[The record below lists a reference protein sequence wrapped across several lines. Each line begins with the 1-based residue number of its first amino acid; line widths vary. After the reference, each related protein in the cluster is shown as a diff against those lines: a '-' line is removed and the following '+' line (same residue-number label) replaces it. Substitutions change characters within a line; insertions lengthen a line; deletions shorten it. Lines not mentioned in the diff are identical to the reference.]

1 MIHIVFNEPDVEVI
15 GKAIEL
21 DETLSGQILLVRDDY
36 AVGPLNN
43 IHSEEGI
50 AERKDWWRMVL
61 KGTDAEQTVDEG
73 KVNDELVITRLKE
86 DLTAD
91 ANEVVWIW
99 AAQNKHD
106 VCGYYWLISQLA
118 EFQSRIFILYLN
130 NLPFINEKG
139 NIFYPE
145 WLSQIPPR
153 EFIKAKKLARPVT
166 TSEFEIDR
174 DEWQK
179 ICDAASFV
187 RLLEGGKKI
196 VGTVVSYYDN
206 ELDNFITAEFQKAS
220 KIIHSFQSRKSKES
234 TGDMFLLWRLKEL
247 IGADKYDVLGEL
259 KGSRD
264 FEIKKKTTAA
274 PVE

>member
-15 GKAIEL
+15 GKAIQL
-21 DETLSGQILLVRDDY
+21 DDALTGQILLVRDDY

-43 IHSEEGI
+43 IYSEEGI

-61 KGTDAEQTVDEG
+61 KGTEAEQAVDEG
-73 KVNDELVITRLKE
+73 KVNDQLVVTQLLDVMQNNTE
-86 DLTAD
+86 ET
-91 ANEVVWIW
+91 VWIW

-118 EFQSRIFILYLN
+118 AFQSRIFILYLN

-153 EFIKAKKLARPVT
+153 EFIKAKKLSRPLT
-166 TSEFEIDR
+166 MSEFEVDK

-179 ICDAASFV
+179 ICEASSFV

-196 VGTVVSYYDN
+196 VGTGVNFYDN
-206 ELDNFITAEFQKAS
+206 DLDTVITAEFQKAS
-220 KIIHSFQSRKSKES
+220 KVINTFQSRKSKES

-247 IGADKYDVLGEL
+247 VSLDKYDVLGEL
-259 KGSRD
+259 KSSRD

>member
-15 GKAIEL
+15 GKAIQL
-21 DETLSGQILLVRDDY
+21 DEALAGQIFLVRDDY
-36 AVGPLNN
+36 AVGPLHN
-43 IHSEEGI
+43 IYTQDGI
-50 AERKDWWRMVL
+50 AERRDWWRMVL
-61 KGTDAEQTVDEG
+61 KGTEAEQAVDEG
-73 KVNDELVITRLKE
+73 KVNDPLLVEQLIEILNNDSE
-86 DLTAD
+86 
-91 ANEVVWIW
+91 EFVWIW

-106 VCGYYWLISQLA
+106 VCGYYWLIGQLA

-130 NLPFINEKG
+130 NLPFINDKG

-166 TSEFEIDR
+166 MSEFEVDK

-179 ICDAASFV
+179 ICDASSFV

-196 VGTVVSYYDN
+196 IGTGVNFYDN
-206 ELDNFITAEFQKAS
+206 DLDTLITNEFQKAS
-220 KIIHSFQSRKSKES
+220 KVISAFQSRKSKES

-247 IGADKYDVLGEL
+247 IIVEKYDVLGEL

-264 FEIKKKTTAA
+264 FEIKKKATAA